1 MTGSTPRIPNHQRNI
16 KVVYLHLR
24 YRSPRSYF
32 WPFFILFFRR
42 MDYYGMRPVLSQ
54 MLWCRGYYLMWKL
67 ETGFCW
73 NSLFACDMWILNS
86 FCLVAGASCDHA
98 SLHFPLLK
106 LISFYLLFL
115 SFRIHRAYNEILCY
129 PGIQRYLYSVNRQ
142 NFHCEEKKNT
152 LGSL

>member
-42 MDYYGMRPVLSQ
+42 MDYYGMRPVLLQ

-86 FCLVAGASCDHA
+86 FCLVTGESCDHT
-98 SLHFPLLK
+98 SLHFPLFRHF
-106 LISFYLLFL
+106 IFTYFPFL
-115 SFRIHRAYNEILCY
+115 AEGMESRTSKSCV
-129 PGIQRYLYSVNRQ
+129 IQVYQIVIFGKQANVLSENKV
-142 NFHCEEKKNT
+142 
-152 LGSL
+152 